1 MHMPFKIDSKLRFAS
16 IFDLDFNFL
25 FVRIDLKL
33 GFESFWTQMSDSC
46 KDLVAIFMKTCK
58 VVGLHPWD
66 LQILDAHQW
75 LTIKICRIWFSEIR
89 SLTGKP

>member
-1 MHMPFKIDSKLRFAS
+1 
-16 IFDLDFNFL
+16 
-25 FVRIDLKL
+25 
-33 GFESFWTQMSDSC
+33 MSDSC

-66 LQILDAHQW
+66 LQILDVHQW